1 MFKKLLILKIV
12 VIDFKLDIKKREAY
26 IIYVFDCML
35 IFYNFIFVSH
45 FCFVCAFET
54 WHLSFKVFYR

>member
-1 MFKKLLILKIV
+1 MMFKKLLILKIV

-54 WHLSFKVFYR
+54 